1 MDKLLSPSLFIYLHC
16 FLQKDF
22 SLYICENQIV
32 EFFDQSTS
40 SSTSPI
46 VARTWYY
53 YDFINNEVFFS
64 SNIQANYQFG
74 AFGEYQIIL
83 EVTNDCGCTARD
95 TLNISVQEGG
105 HFHHNARF
113 GNIAISQNNSTG
125 TDMFIAKFGTTQCI
139 FCDTAIA
146 NFTINTDSFSVL
158 LNNTSILADSYTW
171 LINDSIQI
179 DSNIT
184 SYNFT
189 DTGTYAICLI
199 AENDCSADTLCQTA
213 TINCANAQAL
223 FTLEQNGLEVS
234 IENNGQNTMNYTI
247 NWGDSTIN
255 TNLEHI
261 YQTAGNYEICLIAE
275 NPCSVDT
282 SCINVE
288 VLTGIQEKYNNGFVV
303 NMYPNPAKEELN
315 ISLFNIE
322 NNDKTI
328 KIYNIYGQKVKESKL
343 TKNEISK
350 QISLKE
356 LNKGVYFVV
365 VEVEGSVVW
374 SKKLI
379 VE

>member
-1 MDKLLSPSLFIYLHC
+1 MTVAVQQEIHDST
-16 FLQKDF
+16 FLGSVRGKNIILKYNLNT
-22 SLYICENQIV
+22 SQI
-32 EFFDQSTS
+32 DTLTS
-40 SSTSPI
+40 YSFLTFNGMYS
-46 VARTWYY
+46 
-53 YDFINNEVFFS
+53 S
-64 SNIQANYQFG
+64 SNIGRGNTTSMIKMGDNF
-74 AFGEYQIIL
+74 I
-83 EVTNDCGCTARD
+83 V
-95 TLNISVQEGG
+95 GG

-199 AENDCSADTLCQTA
+199 AENDCSADTLCQTT

-223 FTLEQNGLEVS
+223 FTLELNGLEVS